1 MSVFDTLLNTV
12 RMNDDFDDDFYD
24 EEEDIEEEEK
34 RSEPKQKT
42 NSRFSRKI
50 EDSEPDE
57 FDDLD
62 DLEDLEDDE
71 PVKEKRK
78 RFGRERNTRQERT
91 ETASASSER
100 NSSKITPMKK
110 AGTAA
115 MEVCVIKPTSMEETE
130 EIVDTLRDN
139 CTVVLNLEGHDVETA
154 QRFIDFVSGASYAI
168 DGTLRMISSYIFIIT
183 PYGVEI
189 TGDIQDIIGEAAPNI
204 RTEF

>member
-1 MSVFDTLLNTV
+1 MSVFDNLLNTV
-12 RMNDDFDDDFYD
+12 RLNDDYDEDFYD
-24 EEEDIEEEEK
+24 EEDEFREEK
-34 RSEPKQKT
+34 KDSKKESKT

-50 EDSEPDE
+50 DNDDPDD
-57 FDDLD
+57 FDDFD
-62 DLEDLEDDE
+62 DFTDDE
-71 PVKEKRK
+71 PVKEKKK
-78 RFGRERNTRQERT
+78 RFGKEKTKASKQEKT
-91 ETASASSER
+91 EAPSYSGGR
-100 NSSKITPMKK
+100 SKITPIKK
-110 AGTAA
+110 AGTAV
-115 MEVCVIKPTSMEETE
+115 MEVVVIKPTSMEETE

>member
-1 MSVFDTLLNTV
+1 MSVFDNLLNSV
-12 RMNDDFDDDFYD
+12 RLNDDYDDDFYD
-24 EEEDIEEEEK
+24 SDDEFEDEKEEK
-34 RSEPKQKT
+34 EEKKSSRL

-50 EDSEPDE
+50 DDSEPDD
-57 FDDLD
+57 FDDFD
-62 DLEDLEDDE
+62 DEEDE
-71 PVKEKRK
+71 PVKEKKK
-78 RFGRERNTRQERT
+78 RFGREKASKTQQEERIEPETR
-91 ETASASSER
+91 SAR
-100 NSSKITPMKK
+100 SSKITPIKK
-110 AGTAA
+110 AGTET

-189 TGDIQDIIGEAAPNI
+189 TGDIQDIIGETAPNI